1 MARARVSGENVR
13 SEAAIRAS
21 SGITL
26 STVPAWKLPT
36 VSTTGSNTLNFLVTI
51 VCRAVTISQAAGIGS
66 AALCGWEACPPRP
79 CTVTSNVS
87 AAAMIVPGRVLST
100 PPGSCADAT
109 CSPYAATGRPP
120 AASSTPSSI
129 MILAPAWPSS
139 PGWNM
144 KITLPG
150 SSPRR
155 AREQPGRPGQHRGV
169 QVVPA
174 GVHHPVDLRRERQ
187 PGPLGHR
194 QRVHI
199 AAQQY
204 RRPRLAAAQHR
215 HNRAQPAAAADFQR
229 QAVQGAQH
237 L

>member
-1 MARARVSGENVR
+1 M
-13 SEAAIRAS
+13 
-21 SGITL
+21 
-26 STVPAWKLPT
+26 PAWKLPT

-129 MILAPAWPSS
+129 MILAPPCPSS

-155 AREQPGRPGQHRGV
+155 ADSSRAAPASIAVCRSCPQACIVPSICDANGSPVRSVTGSASISPRSSTAGPGWPPRSTATTELSPRPQLISSGRPS
-169 QVVPA
+169 
-174 GVHHPVDLRRERQ
+174 
-187 PGPLGHR
+187 
-194 QRVHI
+194 
-199 AAQQY
+199 
-204 RRPRLAAAQHR
+204 
-215 HNRAQPAAAADFQR
+215 RALSTFD
-229 QAVQGAQH
+229 
-237 L
+237 